1 MILETKS
8 PFDFGGPGS
17 DREEFEKIAKNAGFD
32 AEKDEF
38 VGEMILIY
46 SKYKVNQGM
55 DDLIFKD

>member
-1 MILETKS
+1 MILETK
-8 PFDFGGPGS
+8 PLFDFGGPGS

>member
-1 MILETKS
+1 MILETKP
-8 PFDFGGPGS
+8 PFYYGGPGS